1 MPSLPC
7 PASQCF
13 KCKCYVLDKYD
24 ITSEEIHVLPSF
36 FALLF
41 FETARSLKKKN
52 QIGNNLM
59 RAIEQRKYNILSGR
73 NPIFRNFE
81 QILISPN
88 LSNWSD
94 DKVNQK

>member
-1 MPSLPC
+1 MLN
-7 PASQCF
+7 
-13 KCKCYVLDKYD
+13 KYG

-41 FETARSLKKKN
+41 FETACSLKKT
-52 QIGNNLM
+52 QIGDNLM
-59 RAIEQRKYNILSGR
+59 RAIEQRKYDILSGR
-73 NPIFRNFE
+73 NPIVRNFE

>member
-1 MPSLPC
+1 MLSH
-7 PASQCF
+7 
-13 KCKCYVLDKYD
+13 
-24 ITSEEIHVLPSF
+24 HVLHYC
-36 FALLF
+36 
-41 FETARSLKKKN
+41 SLKLLVAEKKT

-59 RAIEQRKYNILSGR
+59 GAIEQRKYDILSGR